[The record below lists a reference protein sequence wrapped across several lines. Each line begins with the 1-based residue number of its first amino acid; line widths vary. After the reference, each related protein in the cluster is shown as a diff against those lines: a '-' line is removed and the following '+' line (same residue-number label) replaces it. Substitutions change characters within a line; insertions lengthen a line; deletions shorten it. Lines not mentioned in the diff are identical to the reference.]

1 MKNKY
6 PDILTIIENKQKIQI
21 RKNSSYFVVK
31 IGKADMKHYQQK
43 AHSAKCY
50 DQKTLKN
57 HLRQICSL
65 HSINFE
71 QLENQLNK
79 ALKPPT
85 QAKILEFDEPM
96 VGYSAISKFL
106 ASRTA

>member
-21 RKNSSYFVVK
+21 RKTSSYFVVK
-31 IGKADMKHYQQK
+31 IGKEDMKHYQKK
-43 AHSAKCY
+43 AHSAKCF

-71 QLENQLNK
+71 RLENQLNK
-79 ALKPPT
+79 ALKP
-85 QAKILEFDEPM
+85 QAQVKILKFDEPM
-96 VGYSAISKFL
+96 VEFGAIHRFL
-106 ASRTA
+106 QSRSG

>member
-1 MKNKY
+1 MKKKY
-6 PDILTIIENKQKIQI
+6 SDILTIIENKQKIQI

-65 HSINFE
+65 HSINY
-71 QLENQLNK
+71 K
-79 ALKPPT
+79 
-85 QAKILEFDEPM
+85 
-96 VGYSAISKFL
+96 
-106 ASRTA
+106 